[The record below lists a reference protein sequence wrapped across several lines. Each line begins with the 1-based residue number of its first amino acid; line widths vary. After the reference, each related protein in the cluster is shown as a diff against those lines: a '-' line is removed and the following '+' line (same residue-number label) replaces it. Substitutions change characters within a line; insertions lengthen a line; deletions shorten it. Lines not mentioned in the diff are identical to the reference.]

1 MTSCPLAARLREEE
15 DYPAVCG
22 VNRRIFSRD
31 DEVALEGLHRA
42 AVYLMGFEPGSGN
55 PEE

>member
-1 MTSCPLAARLREEE
+1 MIPRPVAIRPEE
-15 DYPAVCG
+15 DYPG
-22 VNRRIFSRD
+22 VYDLNRRGFSCD
-31 DEVALEGLHRA
+31 DDLAPEGLHRA